1 MHQVLYPGLPAMPQA
16 SQLGFERWTLIFFI
30 FFFHFFFIFFY
41 LFIHNARE
49 LELLKLTDIF
59 LF

>member
-1 MHQVLYPGLPAMPQA
+1 MHQVLYPGLPAVPQA
-16 SQLGFERWTLIFFI
+16 SQLGFERWTLI
-30 FFFHFFFIFFY
+30 FFIFFY